1 MASGIKTVLDDINLP
16 GNPEKKMRHKKI
28 SKVHSRTSTAG
39 RGRIWVFLSPLC
51 AIHETYIPDERLDVD
66 QTPDNMSRD
75 PEVYKIMD
83 QLIVA
88 SNFTENDCYQRLM

>member
-1 MASGIKTVLDDINLP
+1 M
-16 GNPEKKMRHKKI
+16 
-28 SKVHSRTSTAG
+28 
-39 RGRIWVFLSPLC
+39 FLSPLC